1 MNCTIAKK
9 CGGCAYI
16 NSPYAYSLEKKNQ
29 AMQKLFAPLH
39 LKVHPIVGMKDPY
52 GYRNKVIVAFNK
64 NYEYGLYEE
73 STHRIIP
80 YHHCLLHDEE
90 SDAIIQKIAVLLK
103 KYHVPLYDEKRRRG
117 DIRHV
122 LLRRGTMSHQ
132 YLVTIVSAN
141 PVFKGSKNF
150 CATLVKAFPHIQS
163 IVLNI
168 NKRQTSIVLGQEEK
182 VLYGKGFIV
191 DRLCDMTFKI
201 SSSSFYQINH
211 DQCEALYT
219 KALSLLPDT
228 IDTLYDTYCGIGT
241 IGLIASTKAQKVIGI
256 EKNKE
261 AIKDAITNKK
271 MNKIPTI
278 SFVCDDATAFMVQAA
293 KSHEHVDAIIMDPP
307 RSGSTPA
314 FIKAVAKLQ
323 PQYVLYI
330 SCGPETQVRDLQ
342 LFLKLGYH
350 FSDVYPFDLFPF
362 TKHVETV
369 VLMSKVKGE

>member
-1 MNCTIAKK
+1 MQRCTIAKQ
-9 CGGCAYI
+9 CGGCDYI
-16 NSPYAYSLEKKNQ
+16 NSPYKVSLEEKNK
-29 AMQKLFAPLH
+29 AMQKLFKPLNVH
-39 LKVHPIVGMKDPY
+39 VHPIVGMDDPY

-80 YHHCLLHDEE
+80 YQHCLLHDEE
-90 SDAIIQKIAVLLK
+90 SDAIIQKIATLFK
-103 KYHVPLYDEKRRRG
+103 KYHVSIYDEKRRRG

-122 LLRRGTMSHQ
+122 LLRRGTLSKQ
-132 YLVTIVSAN
+132 YLVTIVSTN

-191 DRLCDMTFKI
+191 DTLCGMTFKI

-211 DQCEALYT
+211 EQCEKLYT
-219 KALSLLPDT
+219 HALSLLPNQ
-228 IDTLYDTYCGIGT
+228 IGTLYDTYCGIGT
-241 IGLIASTKAQKVIGI
+241 IGLIASTKAKRVIGI
-256 EKNKE
+256 EKNRE
-261 AIKDAITNKK
+261 AIKDANTNKK
-271 MNKIPTI
+271 MNKVDSI
-278 SFVCDDATAFMVQAA
+278 SFICDDATSFMVQAA
-293 KSHEHVDAIIMDPP
+293 TRHEHVDAIIMDPP

-314 FIKAVAKLQ
+314 FIKAAQELK
-323 PQYVLYI
+323 PQYILYI
-330 SCGPETQVRDLQ
+330 SCGPDTQVRDLQ
-342 LFLKLGYH
+342 YFRKLGYH
-350 FSDVYPFDLFPF
+350 FSEVYPFDLFPF

-369 VLMSKVKGE
+369 VLMSKKK

>member
-1 MNCTIAKK
+1 M
-9 CGGCAYI
+9 
-16 NSPYAYSLEKKNQ
+16 
-29 AMQKLFAPLH
+29 
-39 LKVHPIVGMKDPY
+39 
-52 GYRNKVIVAFNK
+52 
-64 NYEYGLYEE
+64 
-73 STHRIIP
+73 
-80 YHHCLLHDEE
+80 
-90 SDAIIQKIAVLLK
+90 
-103 KYHVPLYDEKRRRG
+103 
-117 DIRHV
+117 
-122 LLRRGTMSHQ
+122 
-132 YLVTIVSAN
+132 
-141 PVFKGSKNF
+141 
-150 CATLVKAFPHIQS
+150 
-163 IVLNI
+163 
-168 NKRQTSIVLGQEEK
+168 
-182 VLYGKGFIV
+182 
-191 DRLCDMTFKI
+191 
-201 SSSSFYQINH
+201 
-211 DQCEALYT
+211 
-219 KALSLLPDT
+219 
-228 IDTLYDTYCGIGT
+228 
-241 IGLIASTKAQKVIGI
+241 IGI

-369 VLMSKVKGE
+369 VLMSRVEEK

>member
-16 NSPYAYSLEKKNQ
+16 NNPYAYSLEKKNQ

-73 STHRIIP
+73 NSHRIIP
-80 YHHCLLHDEE
+80 YTHCLLHDEE
-90 SDAIIQKIAVLLK
+90 SDAIIQKIAFLFK
-103 KYHVPLYDEKRRRG
+103 KYHVSIYDEKRHRG

-122 LLRRGTMSHQ
+122 LLRRGAVSKQ

-150 CATLVKAFPHIQS
+150 CNSLVKAFPHIQS

-182 VLYGKGFIV
+182 VLYGKGYIV
-191 DRLCDMTFKI
+191 DTLCNLTFKI
-201 SSSSFYQINH
+201 SSQSFYQINH

-241 IGLIASTKAQKVIGI
+241 IGLIGSRKAKQVIGI
-256 EKNKE
+256 ERN
-261 AIKDAITNKK
+261 KDAVKDANTNKK
-271 MNKIPTI
+271 MNKINHI
-278 SFVCDDATAFMVQAA
+278 SFICDDATDFMVKAA
-293 KSHEHVDAIIMDPP
+293 RSHEHVDALIMDPP

-314 FIKAVAKLQ
+314 FIKAAASLS
-323 PQYVLYI
+323 PQYILYI

-342 LFLKLGYH
+342 LFKKYGYVSH
-350 FSDVYPFDLFPF
+350 DVYPFDLFPH

-369 VLMSKVKGE
+369 ALLTRTN